1 MRLEEYTSEKN
12 VKTGDSRKQNDQN
25 RAHKRDG
32 FKQKNKTQK
41 KLPVTVILSD
51 SLVKDIK
58 GWELFD
64 KSRKVVTKHF
74 SGANTTDM
82 KSYLLPTKS
91 RNPENIVLHCGTN
104 DLKKENSAN
113 EISNDIIEVAL
124 LRKSDNTNILVSGII
139 PRSDKLNAK
148 AIEVNRHLK
157 NECRKRNICFISNS
171 NINPKYDC
179 NKSGLHL
186 NWKVT
191 NKLVENFLFA
201 LSKFGN

>member
-1 MRLEEYTSEKN
+1 M
-12 VKTGDSRKQNDQN
+12 
-25 RAHKRDG
+25 
-32 FKQKNKTQK
+32 
-41 KLPVTVILSD
+41 ILGD

-58 GWELFD
+58 DWELFD
-64 KSRKVVTKHF
+64 ESNKVVTKYF
-74 SGANTTDM
+74 SGASTSDM

-91 RNPENIVLHCGTN
+91 SNPENIVLHCGTN

-124 LRKSDNTNILVSGII
+124 LCKSDNINVLVSGII
-139 PRSDKLNAK
+139 PHSDKLNAN

-186 NWKVT
+186 NWKGT

-201 LSKFGN
+201 LSKFDN

>member
-1 MRLEEYTSEKN
+1 M
-12 VKTGDSRKQNDQN
+12 
-25 RAHKRDG
+25 
-32 FKQKNKTQK
+32 
-41 KLPVTVILSD
+41 
-51 SLVKDIK
+51 
-58 GWELFD
+58 
-64 KSRKVVTKHF
+64 
-74 SGANTTDM
+74 
-82 KSYLLPTKS
+82 PTNS
-91 RNPENIVLHCGTN
+91 RNPENIVLYCGTN

-124 LRKSDNTNILVSGII
+124 LCKSDNINVLVSGII
-139 PRSDKLNAK
+139 PHSDKLNAN

-186 NWKVT
+186 NWKGT

-201 LSKFGN
+201 LSKFDN